1 MVLSLGRLVA
11 ARSDTISSTKSG
23 NDVVVVVVV
32 VVVDVVVVVVAVALA
47 ELLDVDDDDE
57 AARLPLA
64 RTLLTRREVG
74 TRRSSGKNKN

>member
-23 NDVVVVVVV
+23 NDVVVV